1 MTASLQQNAP
11 DPAHDAE
18 LRAAADT
25 LASRPLT
32 ELFATDAGRA
42 ERFRVE
48 AAGLLYSYA
57 KQRVDDEALA
67 ALFAFA
73 QRCDLEGGAVRIVDP
88 AASGRRVLGAH
99 GLCASGPSSSVARA
113 RDLGIGSQTQGTG
126 PIPGRAGS

>member
-1 MTASLQQNAP
+1 MTASPQQNAP

-57 KQRVDDEALA
+57 KQRVDDGALSVRQCREPCMAETSTGFSSGLWMCRCRAGDVSGA
-67 ALFAFA
+67 ALCLR
-73 QRCDLEGGAVRIVDP
+73 RCPTA
-88 AASGRRVLGAH
+88 
-99 GLCASGPSSSVARA
+99 
-113 RDLGIGSQTQGTG
+113 
-126 PIPGRAGS
+126 